1 MADSNTKTFNK
12 NNNPIT
18 NSLQNISSNHNL
30 VGTPI
35 NNLALDN
42 QEVLANH
49 NQALGNQEETQ
60 ETLAM
65 HPNNF
70 KQAKW

>member
-12 NNNPIT
+12 NNNPI
-18 NSLQNISSNHNL
+18 NSLQNISSNHNS

-35 NNLALDN
+35 INPVLDN
-42 QEVLANH
+42 QEVLVNH
-49 NQALGNQEETQ
+49 NQALDNQEETQ